1 MNHLGGRMR
10 LLVGGALLAGA
21 SFIPFISAA
30 GATEDCTQA
39 SPSDTTCAPTTT
51 VAPTTIAPTTTVVVG
66 STTVEKATTTST
78 TAATATSTTQAPVQ
92 VLAESANNTP
102 AQAATPV
109 SVKSAELAFTG
120 SDSAKLALLGGGALL
135 LGAGALV
142 ASRRKRT
149 ED

>member
-1 MNHLGGRMR
+1 MNHLGGRLR
-10 LLVGGALLAGA
+10 LLAGGALLAGA

-66 STTVEKATTTST
+66 STTVEKATTTT
-78 TAATATSTTQAPVQ
+78 VATATSTTQAPVQ

>member
-66 STTVEKATTTST
+66 STTVEKATTTT
-78 TAATATSTTQAPVQ
+78 VATATSTTQAPVQ

-102 AQAATPV
+102 AQPATPV

-135 LGAGALV
+135 LGAGALE